1 MLCRI
6 NVRKLMTLGG
16 CLILLTAGSQPARR
30 IASSPTK
37 QKEAGEQVKGSQ
49 VRESPFA
56 CNVKALDRAQRQR
69 WMELIQKLGAARQEV
84 RELPDG
90 YAFRFPADTTT
101 VMEVAEFIG
110 YERLCCP
117 FFDFELAVEREGGP
131 LWLRLR
137 GREGV
142 RDFIRSE
149 FGIQQK

>member
-1 MLCRI
+1 MYRI
-6 NVRKLMTLGG
+6 NARMFMTLAG
-16 CLILLTAGSQPARR
+16 CLILLTAASQPAQR
-30 IASSPTK
+30 IAGLSAK
-37 QKEAGEQVKGSQ
+37 QKEAGKQVKGNE

-56 CNVKALDRAQRQR
+56 CNVKALDRAQRER

-90 YAFRFPADTTT
+90 YAFRFPADSKT
-101 VMEVAEFIG
+101 VLEVAEFIG

-142 RDFIRSE
+142 KDFIRSE
-149 FGIQQK
+149 FGLQQK